1 MRHIA
6 AAGFVGLGEPWA
18 SIVIGVI
25 AIAVI
30 TWIAVLV
37 TTLKNVFRSRMDT
50 SSKVMWV
57 VIIMATHLL
66 GVLLWYFVGRRQADP
81 AVS

>member
-6 AAGFVGLGEPWA
+6 AAGFVGLGEPLA
-18 SIVIGVI
+18 SIVIGLI

-37 TTLKNVFRSRMDT
+37 TTVKSIVRAPMDT
-50 SSKVMWV
+50 NSKVLWI
-57 VIIMATHLL
+57 VIVMATHLL
-66 GVLLWYFVGRRQADP
+66 GALLWYFVGRRQTRP
-81 AVS
+81 AAG

>member
-18 SIVIGVI
+18 SIIIGLI

-30 TWIAVLV
+30 TWIAILV
-37 TTLKNVFRSRMDT
+37 TAIKSIVRSPLDT
-50 SSKVMWV
+50 NSKVMWI

-66 GVLLWYFVGRRQADP
+66 GVLLWYFVGRRQASH
-81 AVS
+81 AAG

>member
-18 SIVIGVI
+18 SIIIGVI

-30 TWIAVLV
+30 TWIAILV
-37 TTLKNVFRSRMDT
+37 TTLKSVVRSPLDT
-50 SSKVMWV
+50 NSKVMWI

-66 GVLLWYFVGRRQADP
+66 GVLLWYFIGRRQTGP
-81 AVS
+81 AAG

>member
-18 SIVIGVI
+18 SIVIGLI

-37 TTLKNVFRSRMDT
+37 TTVKSIVRSRMDT
-50 SSKVMWV
+50 NSKVLWI

-66 GVLLWYFVGRRQADP
+66 GVLLWYFVGRRQASP
-81 AVS
+81 AAG

>member
-18 SIVIGVI
+18 SIVIGLI

-30 TWIAVLV
+30 TWIAILV
-37 TTLKNVFRSRMDT
+37 TTLKNVFRSPMDT

-57 VIIMATHLL
+57 VIVMATHLL
-66 GVLLWYFVGRRQADP
+66 GVLLWHFVGRRQTSP
-81 AVS
+81 AAG